1 MISKEFHASRR
12 KRFAELLEKNSL
24 AFVFSGNEKQEKGD
38 LFYPFTPYAN
48 FYYLTG
54 FDQPK
59 AILMIDTING
69 RYRETLFID
78 HPDEMMK
85 RWLGIFYTKE
95 SVQEETGIENV
106 EYLESFEGSI
116 RLFSHPGSVKQIYV
130 DIANWEGPFAT
141 SPAQDFAR
149 RIKDYDPT
157 LPIHNTFDGLAEIRH
172 IKTDEEIQ
180 LHRKACEITEAGV
193 KNVLKHL
200 KPGMKE
206 NEIEAYFDFTLKTN
220 HARHAFET
228 IAASGINA
236 CSMHYVTND
245 RLMKDGD
252 MILFDLGAEYGY
264 YASDVSR
271 TYPVNGKFTEQ
282 QKTLYNIVLKA
293 LEAGIAMSKPG
304 QDKNEIQKVGRQIMA
319 EELVKI
325 GMIEKPEEI
334 SKYYFHGS
342 GHYIGLYA
350 HDVGE
355 DYPMLE
361 ENVMY
366 TLEPGLYFDELN
378 LGIRIEDTILITK
391 DGCEVLSGNI
401 PKTVE
406 DIEAFMA
413 DR

>member
-12 KRFAELLEKNSL
+12 KLFAECLKPDSL
-24 AFVFSGNEKQEKGD
+24 AFVFAGNEKAEKGD
-38 LFYPFTPYAN
+38 CMFPFTPYAN

-54 FDQPK
+54 FEHPK
-59 AILMIDTING
+59 AVLMISTCGG
-69 RYRETLFID
+69 RTRETLFID
-78 HPDEMMK
+78 HPDEKMK
-85 RWLGIFYTKE
+85 RWLGVVYNKE
-95 SVQEETGIENV
+95 GIQEETGIANV
-106 EYLESFEGSI
+106 EYLETFETSI
-116 RLFSHPGSVKQIYV
+116 SLFSHPGYVKQVYV

-141 SPAQDFAR
+141 SPAQEFAR

-157 LPIHNTFDGLAEIRH
+157 LPIYNTFNELSRLRH
-172 IKTDEEIQ
+172 IKDDEEIE
-180 LHRKACEITEAGV
+180 LHRKACNITEIGV
-193 KNVLKHL
+193 KNILKNL
-200 KPGMKE
+200 KPGMYE
-206 NEIEAYFDFTLKTN
+206 YEAEAHFDFGLKCN
-220 HARHAFET
+220 NARHAFAT

-236 CSMHYVTND
+236 CCMHYSQND
-245 RLMKDGD
+245 RQMEDGD
-252 MILFDLGAEYGY
+252 MILFDLGAEAGY
-264 YASDVSR
+264 YAADVSR

-304 QDKNEIQKVGRQIMA
+304 QNKNEIQKVGRDIMA

-334 SKYYFHGS
+334 SKFYFHGS
-342 GHYIGLYA
+342 GHYIGLNV

-361 ENVMY
+361 ENVMF
-366 TLEPGLYFDELN
+366 TLEPGLYFDDLN

-406 DIEAFMA
+406 DIESFMA
-413 DR
+413 K

>member
-12 KRFAELLEKNSL
+12 KLFAECLKPDSL
-24 AFVFSGNEKQEKGD
+24 AFVFAGNEKQEKGD

-54 FDQPK
+54 FKHPK
-59 AILMIDTING
+59 AVLMISTFG
-69 RYRETLFID
+69 GHTRETLFID
-78 HPDEMMK
+78 HPDETMK
-85 RWLGIFYTKE
+85 RWLGVVYNKE
-95 SVQEETGIENV
+95 GVQEETGIANV
-106 EYLESFEGSI
+106 EYLESFESSI
-116 RLFSHPGSVKQIYV
+116 TLFTHPGYVKQVYI

-141 SPAQDFAR
+141 SPAQEFAR
-149 RIKDYDPT
+149 KIKDYDPT
-157 LPIHNTFDGLAEIRH
+157 LPIYNTFHELGRIRH
-172 IKTDEEIQ
+172 IKTDEEIE
-180 LHRKACEITEAGV
+180 LHRQACNITEAGV
-193 KNVLKHL
+193 KNILKNL
-200 KPGMKE
+200 KPGMYE
-206 NEIEAYFDFTLKTN
+206 YEAEAHFDFALKCN
-220 HARHAFET
+220 NARHAFAT

-236 CSMHYVTND
+236 CSMHYVQND
-245 RLMKDGD
+245 RQMEDGD
-252 MILFDLGAEYGY
+252 MILFDLGAEAGY
-264 YASDVSR
+264 YAADVSR

-293 LEAGIAMSKPG
+293 LEAGIAMAKPG
-304 QDKNEIQKVGRQIMA
+304 QNKNEIQKVGRDIMA

-334 SKYYFHGS
+334 SKFYFHGS

-350 HDVGE
+350 HDVG
-355 DYPMLE
+355 DAYPMLE
-361 ENVMY
+361 ENVMF
-366 TLEPGLYFDELN
+366 TLEPGLYFDDLN

-413 DR
+413 AK